1 MTLGATALL
10 LAVAVIGIMLTCKY
24 LRERRALRIA
34 CIVLLSLIA
43 LVLAGYIGLTLILVD
58 AVSHQDCLDVPRQI

>member
-1 MTLGATALL
+1 MTLGTAVLL
-10 LAVAVIGIMLTCKY
+10 LAVAVIGIVLTCRY

-43 LVLAGYIGLTLILVD
+43 LVLVCYIVSAAILID
-58 AVSHQDCLDVPRQI
+58 AIRHQPPA

>member
-1 MTLGATALL
+1 MTLEISALL
-10 LAVAVIGIMLTCKY
+10 LAVAIIGIVLTGKY

-43 LVLAGYIGLTLILVD
+43 LVLACYIGLTLIFID
-58 AVSHQDCLDVPRQI
+58 AVQNQPPAL